1 MATISNIANKKEC
14 GSGVTAN
21 TGKLG
26 CLSLFGTPTHA
37 LLVAKGFTLNGSADW
52 TVETIKQLT
61 MKGHVVPLIGA
72 SAFEDV
78 SSEDTYSTSVNGVK
92 RLSLKGLPEY
102 KLTFEEG
109 HEFYRQL
116 DRLRGFKDWDVILG
130 DENGNW
136 LMGMS
141 GSNQY
146 GGLTAGHLT
155 PEITKRKVAGGDA
168 ESKSIMFQFLDRLQF
183 DRYYAIL
190 NADELDFYPEEIL
203 AINGVDVDF
212 HTVPSNGDTS
222 LELDILLN
230 SDHSTGILGLDSQD
244 FYVKVNGATATLGV
258 PSQDN
263 VGGTLYTLPI
273 TSPSLNT
280 NDTLEVGFSNPI
292 IDNGIGNPGANAF
305 GNQGELVRAFPTL
318 TGTVVL

>member
-1 MATISNIANKKEC
+1 MATIGNIANKKEC

-37 LLVAKGFTLNGSADW
+37 LLISKGFHLNESADW
-52 TVETIKQLT
+52 NIESIKQLT
-61 MKGHVVPLIGA
+61 MKGHIVPLIGA

-109 HEFYRQL
+109 HEFYRQI

-136 LMGMS
+136 LMGQT
-141 GSNQY
+141 GQRY

-203 AINGVDVDF
+203 AINGVDLDF
-212 HTVPSNGDTS
+212 NTVPSNGDTQIV
-222 LELDILLN
+222 LDVALN
-230 SDHSTGILGLDSQD
+230 SDHSTGVLGIDPQD
-244 FYVKVNGATATLGV
+244 LYVKVNGATATLGTV
-258 PSQDN
+258 TQDN
-263 VGGTLYTLPI
+263 GFGTKYTVAI
-273 TSPSLNT
+273 TSPTLNT
-280 NDTLEVGFSNPI
+280 NDTLEVGFGNVI
-292 IDNGIGNPGANAF
+292 IDNGIGNVGYTAF
-305 GNQGELVRAFPTL
+305 GNPGELYRAFPTL
-318 TGTVVL
+318 TGTVIL

>member
-1 MATISNIANKKEC
+1 MATITDIANKKEC

-37 LLVAKGFTLNGSADW
+37 ILIGKSYRIDSNITWGI
-52 TVETIKQLT
+52 EYIKQLT
-61 MKGHVVPLIGA
+61 LKGAMVPLIGA
-72 SAFEDV
+72 SAFEDI

-136 LMGMS
+136 LVAQHSDGKF
-141 GSNQY
+141 

-155 PEITKRKVAGGDA
+155 PELTKRKVAGGDA
-168 ESKSIMFQFLDRLQF
+168 ESKSVMFQFLDRLQF

-190 NADELDFYPEEIL
+190 NADELDFYPEEIMCV
-203 AINGVDVDF
+203 NGVDVSF
-212 HTVPSNGDTS
+212 TSVPSNGDTS
-222 LELDILLN
+222 LDLNFVLN
-230 SDHSTGILGLDSQD
+230 SDHSTPVLGIDNAD
-244 FYVKVNGATATLGV
+244 VYVKVNGATATLGTMT
-258 PSQDN
+258 QN
-263 VGGTLYTLPI
+263 GTNGDYTLAI
-273 TSPSLNT
+273 TTPALAT
-280 NDTLEVGFSNPI
+280 NDTLEVGFWHSSIP
-292 IDNGIGNPGANAF
+292 NGIGEVGS
-305 GNQGELVRAFPTL
+305 ELYRATPVL
-318 TGTVVL
+318 TGTVIL